1 MQKVCIIV
9 VAFLCVASAS
19 IARSQAIPKEVSI
32 RYSEQISNGS
42 AGTCGC
48 FALEGASADI
58 KWNLV
63 PLGAERSSTLGLVVD
78 AGVEHAASV
87 AASAYG
93 LTLTTVTAGPR
104 YALPVRNV
112 RLFAQSL
119 FGLAHGTGSQFPQN
133 NTLVSSANSFAL
145 DLGTGADYALN
156 RRLSVRFVQ
165 LDYLRTAL
173 PNNST
178 NWQNSLRVGAGLT
191 FRFSR

>member
-19 IARSQAIPKEVSI
+19 IGRSQVTPKEIGI
-32 RYSEQISNGS
+32 RFSEQISNGS

-48 FALEGASADI
+48 FELEGASADI
-58 KWNLV
+58 KWDLV
-63 PLGAERSSTLGLVVD
+63 HFGEEHSSTLGVVVD
-78 AGVEHAASV
+78 AGVEHTSSV

-104 YALPVRNV
+104 YALPARKV

-133 NTLVSSANSFAL
+133 STLVSSANSFAL
-145 DLGTGADYALN
+145 DLGAGADYVLN
-156 RRLSVRFVQ
+156 RRLSVRLVQ

>member
-1 MQKVCIIV
+1 MQKVSIIL

-19 IARSQAIPKEVSI
+19 IARSQATPKEIGI
-32 RYSEQISNGS
+32 RYSEQISNGPV
-42 AGTCGC
+42 GTCGC

-58 KWNLV
+58 KWDLV
-63 PLGAERSSTLGLVVD
+63 HLGVERSSTLGLVVD

-87 AASAYG
+87 AGAAYG

-104 YALPVRNV
+104 YALPVRKV

-145 DLGTGADYALN
+145 DLGTGADYLLN
-156 RRLSVRFVQ
+156 KRISVRFVQ

-178 NWQNSLRVGAGLT
+178 DWQNSVRVGAGLT
-191 FRFSR
+191 IRFSR

>member
-1 MQKVCIIV
+1 MQKVCIII

-19 IARSQAIPKEVSI
+19 IARSQATPKEVSI

-48 FALEGASADI
+48 FELEGAAADI
-58 KWNLV
+58 KWDLV
-63 PLGAERSSTLGLVVD
+63 HLGAEHSSTLGLVVD

-87 AASAYG
+87 AGAAYG
-93 LTLTTVTAGPR
+93 LTLTTATAGPR
-104 YALPVRNV
+104 YALPAGKM

-119 FGLAHGTGSQFPQN
+119 FGLAHGTGSQFPEN
-133 NTLVSSANSFAL
+133 NILVSSANSFAL

-178 NWQNSLRVGAGLT
+178 NWQNSLRLGAGLT

>member
-1 MQKVCIIV
+1 MQKMCIV
-9 VAFLCVASAS
+9 VMAFVCVASAS
-19 IARSQAIPKEVSI
+19 IARSQAIPKEVGI

-42 AGTCGC
+42 AGVCGC
-48 FALEGASADI
+48 FELEGASADI
-58 KWNLV
+58 KWDLIR
-63 PLGAERSSTLGLVVD
+63 LGAEHSSTFGLVVD

-87 AASAYG
+87 AASVYG

-104 YALPVRNV
+104 YVLPASKV

-119 FGLAHGTGSQFPQN
+119 FGLAHGTGSRFPEN

-156 RRLSVRFVQ
+156 RRLSIRFVQ

-178 NWQNSLRVGAGLT
+178 NWQNNLRVGVGLT
-191 FRFSR
+191 FRLSR

>member
-1 MQKVCIIV
+1 VT
-9 VAFLCVASAS
+9 SAS
-19 IARSQAIPKEVSI
+19 IARSQATPKEVGL
-32 RYSEQISNGS
+32 RFSEQISNGP
-42 AGTCGC
+42 AGGCGC

-58 KWNLV
+58 QWNLV
-63 PLGAERSSTLGLVVD
+63 HPGSEHSSVIGLVLD
-78 AGVEHAASV
+78 AGVEHAFSV
-87 AASAYG
+87 AGAPYG

-104 YALPVRNV
+104 YALPVRSV
-112 RLFAQSL
+112 HLFAQSL

-133 NTLVSSANSFAL
+133 STLASSANSFAV

-178 NWQNSLRVGAGLT
+178 DWQNSLRVGAGLT
-191 FRFSR
+191 LRLSR

>member
-1 MQKVCIIV
+1 MQKVCIII

-19 IARSQAIPKEVSI
+19 IARSQVTPKEVGI

-42 AGTCGC
+42 AGVCGC
-48 FALEGASADI
+48 FELEGASADI
-58 KWNLV
+58 KWDLI
-63 PLGAERSSTLGLVVD
+63 PLGAEHSSTLALVVD
-78 AGVEHAASV
+78 AGLEHAASV
-87 AASAYG
+87 AASVYG

-104 YALPVRNV
+104 YTFPARKVS
-112 RLFAQSL
+112 LFGQSL
-119 FGLAHGTGSQFPQN
+119 FGLAHGTGSRFPQN

-145 DLGTGADYALN
+145 DLSTGADYALN
-156 RRLSVRFVQ
+156 RRISVRFVQ

-191 FRFSR
+191 FRFSH